1 MWQCAGMSRVVTGRV
16 SVLCGLAA
24 MSLFCATA
32 TAAVPA
38 LRQLSGQDGCWAEFA
53 PDDEL
58 VVGPCHVM
66 RGITGSVLVSGVQ
79 MGPYTAISPDG
90 RSVYR
95 ATAGASTKF
104 GSQDSTL
111 VAFTRE
117 PRTGALHQLAG
128 RRGCLTARLH
138 PNCRHVRGM
147 GFIGGLT
154 VSPDGTNLYAASQ
167 FDEGVVTLRRDPATG
182 ALRQLPG
189 RAGCTLR
196 QPRLGC
202 ARAHAWLA
210 GRAWLSRPT
219 AGTSTCSPPAW
230 GRQSPASRAAPTT
243 ARSGPY
249 KGGRGA

>member
-1 MWQCAGMSRVVTGRV
+1 MSRVVTGRV

-24 MSLFCATA
+24 MLLFSATA

-38 LRQLSGQDGCWAEFA
+38 LRQLPGGDGCWAEFA

-66 RGITGSVLVSGVQ
+66 RGITGSALVSGVQ

-111 VAFTRE
+111 VAFARE
-117 PRTGALHQLAG
+117 PSTGALHQLAG
-128 RRGCLTARLH
+128 RRGCLTARFH

-167 FDEGVVTLRRDPATG
+167 FDEGVVTLRRDRRPARCASSLG
-182 ALRQLPG
+182 APDARCASRG
-189 RAGCTLR
+189 WA
-196 QPRLGC
+196 
-202 ARAHAWLA
+202 ARAHTAWLA

-219 AGTSTCSPPAW
+219 AATSTCSPPAR

-249 KGGRGA
+249 KGGRRA